1 MASLAEKHCVPCH
14 GGVPR
19 LEGEQLRKYSADL
32 PEWKVIDQHHLLRS
46 FTFPDFKTALE
57 FVNRV
62 GAVAEREGHHPDLH
76 LTWGRVDV
84 QTWTH
89 AIGGLSD
96 NDFILAAKIDR
107 EFQDFSKP
115 KP

>member
-14 GGVPR
+14 GGTPR
-19 LEGEQLRKYSADL
+19 LEGEQLRKYSADV
-32 PEWKVIDQHHLLRS
+32 PDWKLIDQHHLLRS
-46 FTFPDFKTALE
+46 FTFQDFKTALE

-62 GAVAEREGHHPDLH
+62 GAVAEREGHHPDLR

-107 EFQDFSKP
+107 EFQGFSKP
-115 KP
+115 KQ